1 MAHPKSITVALLG
14 CGKSPHVT
22 TYVQRNLGGAL
33 AAGLLAPIKNINAY
47 SIKRMI
53 TTVGTEES
61 KVRVEKELSEHSSK
75 LEVLLAKDNVRA
87 VEKADVVILAFKPV
101 KRQEVF
107 AAPGIKEALRGK
119 LIISIMAGVSIKE
132 INRLSH
138 QQEDPTPVQAVRA
151 MPNMAAKIRQAV
163 TLYTVNEASFSDENI
178 HLTAWAF
185 SQVGETH
192 QIAES
197 NFDISA
203 VLVGCAGSLLLLA
216 VDGLLDAAVAEGVK
230 RPEAT
235 KMVVSS
241 AIGMLGLVPAG
252 NHPSVLR
259 ENIASP
265 GGCSIRALL
274 ELEKLGVRSAYTT
287 AILAAA
293 EKSKGLSK

>member
-1 MAHPKSITVALLG
+1 
-14 CGKSPHVT
+14 
-22 TYVQRNLGGAL
+22 
-33 AAGLLAPIKNINAY
+33 
-47 SIKRMI
+47 
-53 TTVGTEES
+53 
-61 KVRVEKELSEHSSK
+61 
-75 LEVLLAKDNVRA
+75 
-87 VEKADVVILAFKPV
+87 
-101 KRQEVF
+101 
-107 AAPGIKEALRGK
+107 
-119 LIISIMAGVSIKE
+119 
-132 INRLSH
+132 
-138 QQEDPTPVQAVRA
+138 

-163 TLYTVNEASFSDENI
+163 TLYTVSEASFSDKNKD
-178 HLTAWAF
+178 LTAWVF
-185 SQVGETH
+185 SQVGEAQ
-192 QIAES
+192 QIPET

-287 AILAAA
+287 AILTAA